1 MMEDNC
7 SMYILSDDSKKLIN
21 AFSLFVKPKKDRTDL
36 NKVTSYMVLGS
47 IASGVSVK
55 IKEFETEEQAQ
66 EFIEQVAFDISAN
79 KRAKE

>member
-7 SMYILSDDSKKLIN
+7 SMYILSDDSKKLIH
-21 AFSLFVKPKKDRTDL
+21 ACSLFVKPKKDRTDL

-47 IASGVSVK
+47 IVSGVSVK
-55 IKEFETEEQAQ
+55 IREFETEEQAK
-66 EFIEQVAFDISAN
+66 EFIEQVAFDVSAN

>member
-21 AFSLFVKPKKDRTDL
+21 ACSLFVKPKKDRTDL

-55 IKEFETEEQAQ
+55 IREFETEAQAQ
-66 EFIEQVAFDISAN
+66 EFIEQVALDISAN

>member
-21 AFSLFVKPKKDRTDL
+21 TCSLFVKPKKDRTDL